1 MDELERQQFVREQRE
16 RAKRE
21 AKKAREGLARRREAL
36 GEDLLEQREGREQ
49 PQTFRAEGRHDR
61 GVLYKTLDNSA
72 PATVP
77 AADTDERIA
86 DERQFIFDVVA
97 ECLAEERARHRA
109 EIESLS
115 NKVDDL
121 KRAFFNTPR
130 DLVESTRELR
140 AALADVRT
148 VLERAR
154 SDPPLDMPAL
164 PRDLN

>member
-1 MDELERQQFVREQRE
+1 MDGLERQQFVREQRE

-21 AKKAREGLARRREAL
+21 AKKAREELARRRAAL
-36 GEDLLEQREGREQ
+36 PRGEDLHER
-49 PQTFRAEGRHDR
+49 RHDSD
-61 GVLYKTLDNSA
+61 VIYKTLDNSA

-77 AADTDERIA
+77 AADTDERMRFVLDVMAEVIA
-86 DERQFIFDVVA
+86 E
-97 ECLAEERARHRA
+97 LSARHQA
-109 EIESLS
+109 EIDSLS

-121 KRAFFNTPR
+121 KRAFFNTPT
-130 DLVESTRELR
+130 DLIESTRELR